1 MHTPTT
7 DVKPASLAKIA
18 GEAMTFADRHGRV
31 GWYVALVMLLDL
43 VVRFVPGLQ

>member
-7 DVKPASLAKIA
+7 DVKHGGLAKIA

-31 GWYVALVMLLDL
+31 GWYVAFIVLLDL
-43 VVRFVPGLQ
+43 MVRMIPGLQ